1 MLEMKLPD
9 LFHIGTQRAG
19 STYLYNLLKT
29 HPEVS
34 LSPLQEVHFYMTK
47 NFHRG
52 VDWYMNCFPKE
63 GHQID
68 TSPKY
73 FMLGEQVAPRIK
85 DLLKDQIPLFL
96 LILRN
101 PIDYVNSHYQMH
113 LRTGYFKRQRAM
125 YPKVPTALVE
135 FVKIYPTYLERGL
148 YCNILEE
155 HWLSHFD
162 ESQFKIVFFED
173 LVTNTD
179 DVIRQILDFFGLPS
193 RQLSTVPSSKNRML
207 RHPFLYKA
215 RDTVV
220 KMPQLKS
227 FLKGSKLF
235 NYFYDNYLS
244 ANAPLSK
251 EDRGWL
257 QKYFSEDVERL
268 KERIGRDIPQW
279 SDFR

>member
-1 MLEMKLPD
+1 MPEMKLPN

-29 HPEVS
+29 HPELS
-34 LSPLQEVHFYMTK
+34 LSPLQEIHFYTK

-52 VDWYMNCFPKE
+52 VEWYMNCFPK
-63 GHQID
+63 GGRRID

-85 DLLKDQIPLFL
+85 DLLKDQPPLFL

-101 PIDYVNSHYQMH
+101 PIGYVHSHYQMH
-113 LRTGYFKRQRAM
+113 LRTGYFKKYRAI
-125 YPKVPTALVE
+125 YPKVPTDLVE
-135 FVKIYPTYLERGL
+135 FVKLYPTYLERGL
-148 YCNILEE
+148 YCKILEE

-162 ESQFKIVFFED
+162 ESQFKILFFED
-173 LVTNTD
+173 LVTSTD
-179 DVIRQILDFFGLPS
+179 DVIREILEFFGLS
-193 RQLSTVPSSKNRML
+193 YRRLSTVPSSKNKML
-207 RHPFLYKA
+207 RYPFLYKVRNA
-215 RDTVV
+215 VV

-227 FLKGSKLF
+227 FLKRSKLF
-235 NYFYDNYLS
+235 NYLYDKSLS
-244 ANAPLSK
+244 TSASLSK
-251 EDRGWL
+251 EDRSWL
-257 QKYFSEDVERL
+257 QKVFLEDVERL